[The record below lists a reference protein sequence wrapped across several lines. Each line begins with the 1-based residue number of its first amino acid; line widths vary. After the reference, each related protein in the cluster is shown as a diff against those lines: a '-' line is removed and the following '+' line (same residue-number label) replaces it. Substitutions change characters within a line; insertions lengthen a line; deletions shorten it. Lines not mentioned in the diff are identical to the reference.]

1 MQHNNDH
8 LRFPSGNTVEFVRKK
23 AKKLVKAAKQ
33 EGREL
38 KLSAALDQLA
48 VANGISGG
56 WAPAMAKLALEARND
71 Q

>member
-1 MQHNNDH
+1 M
-8 LRFPSGNTVEFVRKK
+8 EFVRKK

-48 VANGISGG
+48 AANGIAGG